1 VLFAHKIQQYS
12 KYNQRRFINGRR
24 LKAMFEDKKVKNSVD
39 QLLAHQC
46 STCLAGSG
54 EVVEFGNFKA
64 LQEHVRKTH
73 QLFFCDICTAN
84 VKVPV
89 VLKAGAFALFVL
101 P

>member
-1 VLFAHKIQQYS
+1 
-12 KYNQRRFINGRR
+12 
-24 LKAMFEDKKVKNSVD
+24 MFEDKKVKNSVD